1 MKTKFYPRIFEGE
14 WLDKIYRE
22 KFGVEGHGDSDETLS
37 GYEIVAKVGKHKTPI
52 VKNPYTLR
60 GIEADVRAIGDKEGN
75 LYVSM
80 HDEMFNH
87 GEMANVLMDAGIIQT
102 ARYNSKATKV
112 GEVHGIYDD
121 QKNFV
126 LLNRFEDE
134 DIFIPSDCAE
144 WEGEATEAIY
154 RNLKKKHPYLQ
165 FETDDKYFDYI
176 DDEDDEFDVR
186 TLSKVSEALNES
198 PDSIKYDGKDY
209 NTKEGPGDTFAFECI
224 LNLENMTIADVL
236 ISNIPNKYHG
246 DDKIT
251 DGPMYGEDGS
261 KVSYE
266 NTGKA
271 YMFSWKKVY
280 PGRIFMKPRVITFW
294 AYPDEKEMKRIIEIM
309 EHRLKTNMIDNDWKV
324 EVYKGGFLYKGEK
337 EYGNNY
343 DRDSTNIEMVAVEK
357 FTGSKKPP
365 ESEYIQ
371 HLDTKKKHEVPH
383 GYGTK
388 NPSYMD
394 KRKWQ
399 MASLTDEGKKEAF
412 YPRLD

>member
-1 MKTKFYPRIFEGE
+1 
-14 WLDKIYRE
+14 
-22 KFGVEGHGDSDETLS
+22 
-37 GYEIVAKVGKHKTPI
+37 
-52 VKNPYTLR
+52 
-60 GIEADVRAIGDKEGN
+60 
-75 LYVSM
+75 
-80 HDEMFNH
+80 
-87 GEMANVLMDAGIIQT
+87 
-102 ARYNSKATKV
+102 
-112 GEVHGIYDD
+112 
-121 QKNFV
+121 
-126 LLNRFEDE
+126 
-134 DIFIPSDCAE
+134 
-144 WEGEATEAIY
+144 
-154 RNLKKKHPYLQ
+154 
-165 FETDDKYFDYI
+165 
-176 DDEDDEFDVR
+176 
-186 TLSKVSEALNES
+186 
-198 PDSIKYDGKDY
+198 
-209 NTKEGPGDTFAFECI
+209 
-224 LNLENMTIADVL
+224 
-236 ISNIPNKYHG
+236 
-246 DDKIT
+246 
-251 DGPMYGEDGS
+251 
-261 KVSYE
+261 
-266 NTGKA
+266 
-271 YMFSWKKVY
+271 
-280 PGRIFMKPRVITFW
+280 MKPRVITFW